1 MKNVKRLKIDVVTY
15 FLVFSM
21 FLGLI
26 FWTRVILIVN
36 PSETAIACEIK
47 SNGKK
52 HNFCDLN
59 QEPRFL
65 ELEFESYG

>member
-1 MKNVKRLKIDVVTY
+1 MKNLKRIKINVVTC

-36 PSETAIACEIK
+36 PSETAIACDIK
-47 SNGKK
+47 SHSQKY
-52 HNFCDLN
+52 NFCNLY

-65 ELEFESYG
+65 EL